1 MKLTYR
7 KANVGDVPALD
18 ILMSE
23 LMSDLFGKNNRARM
37 EQVVAEM
44 QQDARY
50 YLAVACEGE
59 QVVGTA
65 MGVLCHDLCGEC
77 RPFMVIENVIV
88 SQACRGKG
96 VGRGL
101 LEELERWG
109 RAQGCTTSIW
119 CRAHF
124 ARRRIGFMR
133 RWAIQARV
141 DFGRACKGIL
151 SDIEKNRP
159 TYSVGRSAF
168 KKTRETKNPLYLR
181 QYRTKTA

>member
-101 LEELERWG
+101 LQELERWG
-109 RAQGCTTSIW
+109 CAQGCTYIDLVS
-119 CRAHF
+119 
-124 ARRRIGFMR
+124 
-133 RWAIQARV
+133 
-141 DFGRACKGIL
+141 
-151 SDIEKNRP
+151 
-159 TYSVGRSAF
+159 SAF
-168 KKTRETKNPLYLR
+168 RTQAHRFYEAMGYSREGGFRKNL
-181 QYRTKTA
+181 

>member
-88 SQACRGKG
+88 SQVYRGKG

-101 LEELERWG
+101 LQELERWG
-109 RAQGCTTSIW
+109 RAQGCTYIDLVS
-119 CRAHF
+119 
-124 ARRRIGFMR
+124 
-133 RWAIQARV
+133 
-141 DFGRACKGIL
+141 
-151 SDIEKNRP
+151 
-159 TYSVGRSAF
+159 SAF
-168 KKTRETKNPLYLR
+168 
-181 QYRTKTA
+181 RTQAHRFYEAMGYSSEGGFRKSL